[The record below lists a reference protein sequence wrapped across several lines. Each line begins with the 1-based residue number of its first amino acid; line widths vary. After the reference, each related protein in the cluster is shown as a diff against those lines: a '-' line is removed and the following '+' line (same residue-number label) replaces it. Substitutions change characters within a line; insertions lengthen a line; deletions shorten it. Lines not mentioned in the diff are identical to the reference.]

1 MDYTFYEYSIKL
13 KEDDSIRI
21 YYGVLTA
28 NNFSDATAELLDF
41 YGNNEEDV
49 INIRLENLDSSVLE
63 FSKEAIREM
72 RKTNEID

>member
-13 KEDDSIRI
+13 KEDDSVRI

-28 NNFSDATAELLDF
+28 KTFAEAADGLLEF
-41 YGNNEEDV
+41 YGNCEEDV

-72 RKTNEID
+72 RKTNDID